1 MLGITNMNFG
11 HDHNTCFY
19 CQQLSSAEVTSWMKS
34 GSCDVMVN
42 AQNMTNRTP
51 MVLSYIHGD

>member
-1 MLGITNMNFG
+1 
-11 HDHNTCFY
+11 
-19 CQQLSSAEVTSWMKS
+19 MKN

-42 AQNMTNRTP
+42 AQNMNKWTP